1 MKAIEIAGEDGTC
14 VAPTDETIGD
24 GSYPFSRV
32 LYIYVNTAKA
42 AENPAVAEYVD
53 LYLSDE
59 GIASV
64 TEAGYVLEPADRLQA
79 ARDAWAA
86 ANG

>member
-1 MKAIEIAGEDGTC
+1 MKAIEIVDESGTC
-14 VAPTDETIGD
+14 VAPTDETIAD
-24 GSYPFSRV
+24 GTYPFSRV
-32 LYIYVNTAKA
+32 LYIYVNTAAA

-64 TEAGYVLEPADRLQA
+64 TEAGYVAEPAERLQA

-86 ANG
+86 AVG